1 MKEETGE
8 RNRANKMQ
16 PDSIVRMNL
25 LLKLD
30 QKRTRNYIALE
41 IHEIQIDFENY
52 RTSDVIFFLRIS
64 CEKKKNVTLTILW
77 SFAVQ
82 LTNKRN
88 LPL

>member
-1 MKEETGE
+1 
-8 RNRANKMQ
+8 MQ

-52 RTSDVIFFLRIS
+52 RTSDVIFFYGFHVR
-64 CEKKKNVTLTILW
+64 KKTSLW
-77 SFAVQ
+77 QFFGVLQ
-82 LTNKRN
+82 FN
-88 LPL
+88 